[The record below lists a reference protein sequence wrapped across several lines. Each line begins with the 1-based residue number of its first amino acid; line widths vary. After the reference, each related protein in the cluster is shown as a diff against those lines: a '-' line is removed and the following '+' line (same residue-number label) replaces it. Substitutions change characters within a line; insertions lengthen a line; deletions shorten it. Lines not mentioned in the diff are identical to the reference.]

1 MLLEKVER
9 VAGLPHLWT
18 LMTGFF
24 EEQMKTWS
32 SGGHGELEMSLDV
45 APGPTGL
52 FFFFYEA
59 GKCSWEA
66 KHEVNEGF

>member
-1 MLLEKVER
+1 
-9 VAGLPHLWT
+9 
-18 LMTGFF
+18 MTGSF

-52 FFFFYEA
+52 FFFYEA